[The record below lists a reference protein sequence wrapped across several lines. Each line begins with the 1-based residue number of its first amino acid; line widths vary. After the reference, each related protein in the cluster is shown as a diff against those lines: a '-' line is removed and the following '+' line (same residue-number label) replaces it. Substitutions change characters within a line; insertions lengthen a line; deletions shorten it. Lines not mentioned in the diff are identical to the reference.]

1 MQYIIYFIIPLGI
14 SLALTPMVRLF
25 ALKNVFVSYPR
36 TDRWHK
42 KPTALLGGVSIYLA
56 FIITVLFFL
65 KIENKSAIGLLLGAT
80 FLFLIGLL
88 DDKFHFTPYVKLFTQ
103 IVAGCLAIFFGIS
116 VDFPNYSILSIP
128 VTLLWIIGVTNSFNL
143 LDNIDGLAGGIAGIS
158 AFMLFTSSFGVIN
171 HAATGVMNQAATG
184 GIGLAGTGVYGLILA
199 GAVFGFLPYNFNP
212 AKIFMG
218 DSGSMFLGYSLAIIS
233 IVETNR
239 HIVNLATIMFI
250 PVMILSVPIFDT
262 IFVTILR
269 LTRGKKIFKGGKD
282 HTSHRLVSLGL
293 SQRKTVLLFY
303 FISIIFGSIALL
315 SPRLNMFMVFTISVL
330 GVIVLLLFAFFLSDS
345 TLQKEKFNNKD
356 RSKLENKTILN
367 SVFMH
372 KRRIAEV
379 ILDFIMICVAYSV
392 AYFLRFENQ
401 LLSSNLNLLKESLLW
416 IILIKMSVFFI
427 SGLYRGVWKYISISD
442 LFTMLKVV
450 TLGSIISV
458 LFLTFV
464 FRFKEYS
471 RAVFFIDWLILLFLV
486 TGSRLSF
493 RILGEFFGRLSEK
506 GADNILIFGAGDT
519 GESVIREIKR
529 NKSLNYNPIGF
540 IDDDPAKSGSR
551 IQGVYVLGSRGNI
564 KNLVKK
570 RGIKEIIVAVPSL
583 GVEDFSELV
592 KICKECGVS
601 YKRVK
606 GILDHSSAN

>member
-1 MQYIIYFIIPLGI
+1 MHYISYFIIPFVI
-14 SLALTPMVRLF
+14 SLSLTPLVR
-25 ALKNVFVSYPR
+25 ALALQMGFVAYPR
-36 TDRWHK
+36 ADRWHK
-42 KPTALLGGVSIYLA
+42 HPTALLGGIGIYLA
-56 FIITVLFFL
+56 SIIPALFIQIPDKRIL
-65 KIENKSAIGLLLGAT
+65 GLLIGASS
-80 FLFLIGLL
+80 LFIVGLA

-103 IVAGCLAIFFGIS
+103 IIAGCLAIFFGIS
-116 VDFPNYSILSIP
+116 INFPNYGILSIP
-128 VTLLWIIGVTNSFNL
+128 ITLLWIILVTNSFNL

-158 AFMLFTSSFGVIN
+158 AFMLFISSFGVIN
-171 HAATGVMNQAATG
+171 HAPAG
-184 GIGLAGTGVYGLILA
+184 GINLAGMGVYGLILA

-233 IVETNR
+233 ILETNR
-239 HIVNLATIMFI
+239 HIANLATIMFI

-269 LTRGKKIFKGGKD
+269 LTRGKKVFEGGKD

-303 FISIIFGSIALL
+303 FISILFGSVALL
-315 SPRLNMFMVFTISVL
+315 SPRLNMYMVFTISVL
-330 GVIVLLLFAFFLSDS
+330 GVVVLHLFAFFLSDS
-345 TLQKEKFNNKD
+345 TLQKEKFNTKD
-356 RSKLENKTILN
+356 TIKLENKTVLN

-379 ILDFIMICVAYSV
+379 ILDFILICVAYSM

-401 LLSSNLNLLKESLLW
+401 LLSSNLNLLKESLVW

-450 TLGSIISV
+450 TLGSIISI

-506 GADNILIFGAGDT
+506 GANNILIFGAGDA
-519 GESVIREIKR
+519 GEAVIREIKR
-529 NKSLNYNPIGF
+529 NKSLNYNPVGF
-540 IDDDPAKSGSR
+540 IDDDPAKSGNR
-551 IQGVYVLGSRGNI
+551 IQGVGVLGSRANI
-564 KNLVKK
+564 KTLVKK
-570 RGIKEIIVAVPSL
+570 KGIKEIIVAVPSL
-583 GVEDFSELV
+583 GVEDFSDIV

-601 YKRVK
+601 YRKVK
-606 GILDHSSAN
+606 GILDHSSTN

>member
-1 MQYIIYFIIPLGI
+1 MEHILYFIIPFGI
-14 SLALTPMVRLF
+14 SLALTPVVRLF
-25 ALKNVFVSYPR
+25 ALRNGFVAYPR

-42 KPTALLGGVSIYLA
+42 KPTALMGGVSIYCA
-56 FIITVLFFL
+56 FVITVLFFL
-65 KIENKSAIGLLLGAT
+65 KIGNRNVIGLLLGAT

-103 IVAGCLAIFFGIS
+103 IIAGCLAIFFGIS
-116 VDFPNYSILSIP
+116 INFPNYSILSIP
-128 VTLLWIIGVTNSFNL
+128 VTLLWIILVTNSFNL
-143 LDNIDGLAGGIAGIS
+143 LDNIDGLAGGIAVIS
-158 AFMLFTSSFGVIN
+158 AFMLFISSFGVIN

-184 GIGLAGTGVYGLILA
+184 GIGLAGTGAYGLILA
-199 GAVFGFLPYNFNP
+199 GAAFGFLPYNFNP

-239 HIVNLATIMFI
+239 HIASLATIMFI
-250 PVMILSVPIFDT
+250 PVLILSVPIFDT

-269 LTRGKKIFKGGKD
+269 LTRGKKIFEGGKD

-303 FISIIFGSIALL
+303 FISIVFGVIAVLA
-315 SPRLNMFMVFTISVL
+315 PRLNMPVVFIIAVL
-330 GVIVLLLFAFFLSDS
+330 GAVVLLLFGFFLSDS
-345 TLQKEKFNNKD
+345 ALQKGKFNNKD
-356 RSKLENKTILN
+356 RSRLENKTILN
-367 SVFMH
+367 SMFMH

-379 ILDFIMICVAYSV
+379 VLDFILICAAYSL

-401 LLSSNLNLLKESLLW
+401 LLSGNLNLLKESLVW
-416 IILIKMSVFFI
+416 IILIKMSIFFVF
-427 SGLYRGVWKYISISD
+427 GLYRGVWRYVSISE
-442 LFTMLKVV
+442 LFTIFKGV
-450 TLGSIISV
+450 TLGTIVSV

-493 RILGEFFGRLSEK
+493 RVLGEFFGRLSEK
-506 GADNILIFGAGDT
+506 KGENVLIFGAGDA
-519 GESVIREIKR
+519 GETVIREIKR
-529 NKSLNYNPIGF
+529 NRGLNYNPIGF
-540 IDDDPAKSGSR
+540 IDDDPAKAGNK
-551 IQGVYVLGSRGNI
+551 IQGISVLGSRSKI
-564 KNLVKK
+564 RNLVKE

-583 GVEDFSELV
+583 GVEDFSEIV

-606 GILDHSSAN
+606 GILDHSSTN

>member
-1 MQYIIYFIIPLGI
+1 MQYIGYFIIPFGI
-14 SLALTPMVRLF
+14 SLVLTPLVR
-25 ALKNVFVSYPR
+25 ALALRKRFVAYPR
-36 TDRWHK
+36 ADRWHK
-42 KPTALLGGVSIYLA
+42 QPTALLGGIGIYLA
-56 FIITVLFFL
+56 SIIPALFIQIPDKRILSLLIGASFLFFV
-65 KIENKSAIGLLLGAT
+65 GLA
-80 FLFLIGLL
+80 

-103 IVAGCLAIFFGIS
+103 IIAGCLAIFFGIS
-116 VDFPNYSILSIP
+116 INFPNYSILSIP
-128 VTLLWIIGVTNSFNL
+128 VTLLWIILVTNSFNL

-158 AFMLFTSSFGVIN
+158 AFMLFISSFGVIN
-171 HAATGVMNQAATG
+171 HAATGGV
-184 GIGLAGTGVYGLILA
+184 GLAGTGVYGLILA

-218 DSGSMFLGYSLAIIS
+218 DSGSMFLGYSLAVIS

-239 HIVNLATIMFI
+239 HIASLATIMFI
-250 PVMILSVPIFDT
+250 PVLILSVPIFDT

-269 LTRGKKIFKGGKD
+269 LTRGKKIFEGGKD
-282 HTSHRLVSLGL
+282 HTSHRLVALGL
-293 SQRKTVLLFY
+293 SQRKTVLLLY
-303 FISIIFGSIALL
+303 FVSIVFGLIALL
-315 SPRLNMFMVFTISVL
+315 SPRLNMFIVLTIAIL
-330 GVIVLLLFAFFLSDS
+330 GVIILLLFAFFLSDS
-345 TLQKEKFNNKD
+345 TLQKESFNNKD
-356 RSKLENKTILN
+356 KLKLENKTVL
-367 SVFMH
+367 SSMFMH
-372 KRRIAEV
+372 KRRITEV
-379 ILDFIMICVAYSV
+379 ILDFIMICVAYSM

-401 LLSSNLNLLKESLLW
+401 LLSSNLNLLKESLVW

-427 SGLYRGVWKYISISD
+427 SGLYRGAWKYISISD

-450 TLGSIISV
+450 TLGSIISI

-493 RILGEFFGRLSEK
+493 RILGEFFGRIGEK
-506 GADNILIFGAGDT
+506 GADNILIFGAGDA
-519 GESVIREIKR
+519 GEAVIREIKR

-540 IDDDPAKSGSR
+540 IDDDPAKSGNR
-551 IQGVYVLGSRGNI
+551 IQGVSVLGSRSNI

-570 RGIKEIIVAVPSL
+570 KGIKEIIVAVPSL
-583 GVEDFSELV
+583 GVEDFSEIV